1 MWKSVL
7 ILKEILL
14 IELCSLTENILSTFP
29 LFLVI
34 NESQFLRPEVQLI
47 ELYHRDGV
55 QVNH

>member
-7 ILKEILL
+7 ILKEI
-14 IELCSLTENILSTFP
+14 CSLTENILSTFP